1 MQRKEGWFSTFDL
14 DNTDIVSSV
23 QYCST
28 NIFKEISDMNETNF
42 VDWGT
47 LEVDKNL
54 VKNKWRCD

>member
-1 MQRKEGWFSTFDL
+1 MLNIQKKKKCKFQFVQRKEGWFTTFDL

-42 VDWGT
+42 VD
-47 LEVDKNL
+47 
-54 VKNKWRCD
+54 

>member
-1 MQRKEGWFSTFDL
+1 MQRKEGWFTTFDL

-42 VDWGT
+42 VD
-47 LEVDKNL
+47 
-54 VKNKWRCD
+54 